1 VKCVVL
7 VGIEQMDFPDL
18 MFLNPVCKDG
28 GVVGTERRIG
38 KAVIEGAKLLFLQ
51 VGGVVTHG
59 GVEKGELLLVV
70 AKMGSTGGRLDHSDE
85 EVGGW
90 GGKKGMG
97 RKKLVPKNPDQ
108 PHHLK
113 LGEIREGQ
121 A

>member
-1 VKCVVL
+1 
-7 VGIEQMDFPDL
+7 MP
-18 MFLNPVCKDG
+18 
-28 GVVGTERRIG
+28 
-38 KAVIEGAKLLFLQ
+38 
-51 VGGVVTHG
+51 HG

-70 AKMGSTGGRLDHSDE
+70 AKMGPAGGRLDHSDE

-90 GGKKGMG
+90 EGNKGMG
-97 RKKLVPKNPDQ
+97 RKKLVPENPDQ